1 MPADAPPDAIWAAPA
16 ADSLTARSIRFAITV
31 TAPIAL
37 NLFLGPQ
44 PWLVY
49 ALIASIAAYSMDN
62 GGRPLVRLLWIGS
75 IGVAILLGAALGS
88 LVYDNRAL
96 TVLAFAFGG
105 VVYALSESGH
115 QATITLS
122 RFFCFGLAIGAL
134 YAQVQPLDVAVV
146 FGFIGFA
153 WLVSVG
159 WDLAAGAMRPA
170 SLPGLADI
178 LVAMHARLIDR
189 WTFAISVAC
198 AVPVTFLISAAFGE
212 QKPYWA
218 MLALVLVLRADFNSS
233 RKLMVERFMGTV
245 LGVAIAAI
253 YAALLPDHRA
263 LMIGLVLAALARW
276 PAQQRHG
283 ALGVGAITAF
293 VMLMI
298 ELVAS
303 SRGQALMLFE
313 ARIANTAIGIGVALL
328 ALGLDHA
335 LHRLW
340 RRQSTAAD

>member
-1 MPADAPPDAIWAAPA
+1 MAEDAPIAKPA
-16 ADSLTARSIRFAITV
+16 GDSLTARSVRFAVTV

-62 GGRPLVRLLWIGS
+62 GGRPLVRLLWIGA
-75 IGVAILLGAALGS
+75 IGVAILLGAGLGS
-88 LVYDNRAL
+88 LVYDNQAL
-96 TVLAFAFGG
+96 TILAFAFGG

-134 YAQVQPLDVAVV
+134 YAKIQPLDLVV
-146 FGFIGFA
+146 VSGFVTFA

-159 WDLAAGAMRPA
+159 WDIAAGAMRPA
-170 SLPGLADI
+170 SLPALSDI
-178 LVAMHARLIDR
+178 IVAMHARLVDR
-189 WTFAISVAC
+189 WTFAIAVAC
-198 AVPVTFLISAAFGE
+198 AVPFTFLLSAAFGE

-233 RKLMVERFMGTV
+233 RKLMVERFVGTV

-253 YAALLPDHRA
+253 YAALLPYHQA
-263 LMIGLVLAALARW
+263 LMIGLVIAALARW

-298 ELVAS
+298 ELVVS
-303 SRGQALMLFE
+303 SRGQAVMLFE
-313 ARIANTAIGIGVALL
+313 ARIVNTAIGIGVALL
-328 ALGLDHA
+328 ALGLDRG
-335 LHRLW
+335 LHRLRW
-340 RRQSTAAD
+340 NRAASVD

>member
-1 MPADAPPDAIWAAPA
+1 MAADAPTAAPA
-16 ADSLTARSIRFAITV
+16 TDSLWARSIRFAITV
-31 TAPIAL
+31 VAPIAL

-62 GGRPLVRLLWIGS
+62 GGRPGVRLLWIGA
-75 IGVAILLGAALGS
+75 IGVAILLGAGLGS

-96 TVLAFAFGG
+96 TILAFAFGG
-105 VVYALSESGH
+105 VIYALSESGH

-134 YAQVQPLDVAVV
+134 YAKIQPLDVAVV
-146 FGFIGFA
+146 AAFVGFA

-159 WDLAAGAMRPA
+159 WDVVAGRMRPA

-178 LVAMHARLIDR
+178 LVGMHARLVDR
-189 WTFAISVAC
+189 WTFAIAVAC
-198 AVPVTFLISAAFGE
+198 AVPVTFLVSAAFGE

-233 RKLMVERFMGTV
+233 RKLMVERFVGTV

-253 YAALLPDHRA
+253 YAALLPYHQA

-298 ELVAS
+298 ELVVS
-303 SRGQALMLFE
+303 SRGQAMMLFE
-313 ARIANTAIGIGVALL
+313 ARIINTAIGIGVALL
-328 ALGLDHA
+328 ALALDRT
-335 LHRLW
+335 LHHLRW
-340 RRQSTAAD
+340 NRVTAGD

>member
-1 MPADAPPDAIWAAPA
+1 MAADASIATPA
-16 ADSLTARSIRFAITV
+16 TDSLTARSIRFAVTV

-37 NLFLGPQ
+37 NLILGPQ

-62 GGRPLVRLLWIGS
+62 GGRPLLRLLWMGS
-75 IGVAILLGAALGS
+75 IGIAILLGAGLGS
-88 LVYDNRAL
+88 LVHDSRVL
-96 TVLAFAFGG
+96 TIAAFAFGG

-134 YAQVQPLDVAVV
+134 YTRIAPLDVVV
-146 FGFIGFA
+146 VLGFGGFA

-159 WDLAAGAMRPA
+159 WDLASGKIRTAT
-170 SLPGLADI
+170 LPDLSEI
-178 LVAMHARLIDR
+178 IVAMHARLVDR
-189 WTFAISVAC
+189 WTFAIAVAF

-233 RKLMVERFMGTV
+233 RKLMVERFVGTV
-245 LGVAIAAI
+245 LGVTVAAV
-253 YAALLPDHRA
+253 YAALLPYHQA
-263 LMIGLVLAALARW
+263 LIIGLMLAALARW

-303 SRGQALMLFE
+303 SRGQAMVLFE
-313 ARIANTAIGIGVALL
+313 ARIIDTAIGIGVALL
-328 ALGLDHA
+328 ALGLDRL
-335 LHRLW
+335 LHRL
-340 RRQSTAAD
+340 RLGPPAAAD